1 MLRFFLTI
9 LFSVT
14 LVAQT
19 NPLKSDENRK
29 LFADHLYCQQDYL
42 RAVEEYEA
50 LSKMNLSDTILYK
63 IGKSYSIIGNTHKA
77 LNYFS
82 SIQSNSSLLKNAV
95 LESARIFYLAEDSN
109 SLDKLVNDIHP
120 SSVELKK
127 LLIAFYLKTNL
138 LDKVN
143 NDLFLFDDDDMIILK
158 SFYER
163 RKNPAYKSEALAGIL
178 SAIIPGSGKIYT
190 ESYGDGITA
199 FILTGIFSYLAYDN
213 FKHSHQFR
221 AYLFS
226 GLAAGFYLGNI
237 YGSVASAQIFNAKVN
252 FNFLNELTEFLS
264 SKNYFINEIEF
275 CK

>member
-14 LVAQT
+14 AVAQT

-29 LFADHLYCQQDYL
+29 LFADYLYCQQDYL
-42 RAVEEYEA
+42 RAAEEYES
-50 LSKMNLSDTILYK
+50 LSKTKLSDTILYK
-63 IGKSYSIIGNTHKA
+63 IGKSYSIIGNTDKA

-95 LESARIFYLAEDSN
+95 LEEARIFYITEDSY
-109 SLDKLVNDIHP
+109 SLNKIVNDVDT
-120 SSVELKK
+120 SSIELKK
-127 LLIAFYLKTNL
+127 ILIAFYLKTNL
-138 LDKVN
+138 LNNVN
-143 NDLFLFDDDDMIILK
+143 NGLFLFNDDDIIRLK
-158 SFYER
+158 IFYER
-163 RKNPAYKSEALAGIL
+163 RKNPTYKSEVIAGVL

-190 ESYGDGITA
+190 ENYGDGITA

-213 FKHSHQFR
+213 FKHPHQFR

-237 YGSVASAQIFNAKVN
+237 YGSVASAQIFNAKVD
-252 FNFLNELTEFLS
+252 FNFLNDLTEFLL
-264 SKNYFINEIEF
+264 SKNYFINEIDF

>member
-42 RAVEEYEA
+42 RAAEEYEA

-95 LESARIFYLAEDSN
+95 LESARIFYLAEDFN

-143 NDLFLFDDDDMIILK
+143 NDLFLFDDDDMIILN

-163 RKNPAYKSEALAGIL
+163 RKNPAYKSETVAGIL

-190 ESYGDGITA
+190 ENFGDGITA

>member
-42 RAVEEYEA
+42 RAAEEYEA

-82 SIQSNSSLLKNAV
+82 SIQSNSSLLKNAI

-127 LLIAFYLKTNL
+127 LLIAFYLKINH

-143 NDLFLFDDDDMIILK
+143 NDLFLFDDDDMSILK
-158 SFYER
+158 SLYER
-163 RKNPAYKSEALAGIL
+163 RKNPAYKSETVAGIL

-190 ESYGDGITA
+190 ENFGDGITA

>member
-1 MLRFFLTI
+1 MLRFFLI
-9 LFSVT
+9 IFFS
-14 LVAQT
+14 LSALAQT

-29 LFADHLYCQQDYL
+29 LFADYLYCQQDYL
-42 RAVEEYEA
+42 RAAEEYEA
-50 LSKMNLSDTILYK
+50 LSKMNLSDTIIYK
-63 IGKSYSIIGNTHKA
+63 IGKSYSIIGNSNKA

-82 SIQSNSSLLKNAV
+82 SIQSNSSLLKNAI
-95 LESARIFYLAEDSN
+95 LEEAKIFYLKEDSK
-109 SLDKLVNDIHP
+109 SLDKIANNIYQ
-120 SSVELKK
+120 SSIELKK
-127 LLIAFYLKTNL
+127 ILIAFYLKTNQ
-138 LDKVN
+138 LDNVN
-143 NDLFLFDDDDMIILK
+143 NDFFQLNDNDMIILK

-163 RKNPAYKSEALAGIL
+163 KKNPAYKSEIVAGIL

-190 ESYGDGITA
+190 ENYGDGITA
-199 FILTGIFSYLAYDN
+199 LIITGIFSYIAYDN

-237 YGSVASAQIFNAKVN
+237 YGSIASAQIFNVKVD
-252 FNFLNELTEFLS
+252 FNFLNDLSEFIS